1 MPLEYLKKIRVA
13 LALLF
18 IIPVSVIF
26 LDFTGSIPPSWI
38 TGFFALQL
46 LPNLTRLFTG
56 LTMTAIGLVAV
67 LILTFLFGRVYCS
80 TICPLGTLQ
89 DAVIHLSRRIRRKKW
104 YRYKPAP
111 LLIHYGILA
120 VSVAAGLAGSMA
132 LIDLFEPFSNFGR
145 ILTNLG
151 DPIIVS
157 VNNAAAFIL
166 GRFGIFVLYR
176 VPLLHLQLVVFLY
189 TLAFLGFIVYLSFAH
204 GRLFCNMLCPAG
216 ALLGI
221 LSRFSLFK
229 IGIVEER
236 CTDCG
241 FCEMVCKANC
251 IQSDTK
257 KIDFHACVGCFNC
270 IDACPTVALKFEG
283 LWKNQPE
290 AKPAAVDMPRRA
302 FLGALL
308 ATGSSVILPGE
319 GNAPEVPPAA
329 VSFDDSRWMPVTPPG
344 SQNRSRFS
352 NLCTACQLCV
362 SACPTQVLA
371 PALFEYGL
379 AGVMQPKMNYA
390 ANYCNYECVLCSQ
403 VCPTGAILP
412 VDISAKKEIQL
423 GKAVFVKED
432 CIVITKK
439 KDCGACSEHCP
450 TKAVKMV
457 PHEGKLLLP
466 ELNNDICVGCGACE
480 HACPTTPRR
489 AIYIVA
495 NPVHLKAQKP
505 KVEKLENPLENQKD
519 FPFY

>member
-1 MPLEYLKKIRVA
+1 MIHLEHLKKIRVA
-13 LALLF
+13 LAVLF
-18 IIPVSVIF
+18 VIPVTVIF
-26 LDFTGSIPPSWI
+26 LDFTGSVPASWI
-38 TGFFALQL
+38 AGLFSLQL
-46 LPNLTRLFTG
+46 FPNLTKLFTG
-56 LTMTAIGLVAV
+56 FTMTTIGLAV
-67 LILTFLFGRVYCS
+67 VIVLTFLFGRVYCS

-89 DAVIHLSRRIRRKKW
+89 DIVIRLSRRIKRKKW

-111 LLIHYGILA
+111 LLIHYGLLA
-120 VSVAAGLAGSMA
+120 VSVGAGLAGSMT
-132 LIDLFEPFSNFGR
+132 LIDLLEPFSNFGR
-145 ILTNLG
+145 ILTNVG
-151 DPIIVS
+151 DPIVVS
-157 VNNAAAFIL
+157 VNNAVAFIL
-166 GRFGIFVLYR
+166 GRFGIFALYR
-176 VPLLHLQLVVFLY
+176 VPLLHLNLVVFFY
-189 TLAFLGFIVYLSFAH
+189 TIAFLAFIIYLSLYH

-216 ALLGI
+216 AVLGI
-221 LSRFSLFK
+221 MSRFSLFK

-251 IQSDTK
+251 IRSDMK
-257 KIDFHACVGCFNC
+257 KIDFHACVGCYNC
-270 IDACPTVALKFEG
+270 IEACPTVALKFEG
-283 LWKNQPE
+283 LWKKKGVVEPVT
-290 AKPAAVDMPRRA
+290 VDASRRA
-302 FLGALL
+302 FFGAVL
-308 ATGSSVILPGE
+308 ATGSSVLLPGE
-319 GNAPEVPPAA
+319 GKASEVPSAT
-329 VSFDDSRWMPVTPPG
+329 VSFDESRWMPVTPPG
-344 SQNRSRFS
+344 SQNKSRFS

-362 SACPTQVLA
+362 SVCPTQVLS
-371 PALFEYGL
+371 PSLFEYGL

-412 VDISAKKEIQL
+412 IDIPAKKEIQL
-423 GKAVFVKED
+423 GKAAFIKDD

-457 PHEGKLLLP
+457 PYEGKLLLP

-480 HACPTTPRR
+480 HACPTVPRR

-519 FPFY
+519 FPF

>member
-1 MPLEYLKKIRVA
+1 MTGLQYLKKIRVVVA
-13 LALLF
+13 LVVVVLTTA
-18 IIPVSVIF
+18 IF
-26 LDFTGSIPPSWI
+26 LDFTASIPTSW
-38 TGFFALQL
+38 TAGFVALQVF
-46 LPNLTRLFTG
+46 PNLMKLFSG
-56 LTMTAIGLVAV
+56 LTMTSVGLLVVFV
-67 LILTFLFGRVYCS
+67 LTLLFGRVYCS
-80 TICPLGTLQ
+80 TLCPLGTLQ
-89 DAVIHLSRRIRRKKW
+89 DVVIRISGRMKRKRW
-104 YRYKPAP
+104 YRYKRAP
-111 LLIHYGILA
+111 LLIHYGLLA
-120 VSVAAGLAGSMA
+120 VSVVAGLAGSMV
-132 LIDLFEPFSNFGR
+132 LIDLVEPFSNFGR
-145 ILTNLG
+145 ILTNIG
-151 DPIIVS
+151 DPIIVH
-157 VNNAAAFIL
+157 VNNATAFIL
-166 GRFGIFVLYR
+166 GRFGIFALYR
-176 VPLLHLQLVVFLY
+176 VPLLHLQLIVLLY
-189 TLAFLGFIVYLSFAH
+189 TVAFMVFITYLSLAH

-216 ALLGI
+216 AVLGI
-221 LSRFSLFK
+221 LSRFSIYK

-251 IQSDTK
+251 IDSDSK
-257 KIDFHACVGCFNC
+257 KIDFHACIGCFNC
-270 IDACPTVALKFEG
+270 IDGCPTVALKFEG
-283 LWKNQPE
+283 FRRKKPE
-290 AKPAAVDMPRRA
+290 VTPVTVDAPRRA

-319 GNAPEVPPAA
+319 GDAADAPPKQ
-329 VSFDDSRWMPVTPPG
+329 VSFDESRWMPVTPPG
-344 SQNRSRFS
+344 SKGENRFS

-362 SACPTQVLA
+362 SACPTQVLS
-371 PALFEYGL
+371 PSLFEYGI

-412 VDISAKKEIQL
+412 IDIAAKKEIQL
-423 GKAVFVKED
+423 GKASFVKDD

-457 PHEGKLLLP
+457 PYEGKLLLP

-489 AIYIVA
+489 AIYVIA

-519 FPFY
+519 FPF

>member
-1 MPLEYLKKIRVA
+1 MQYLKKIRVI

-18 IIPVSVIF
+18 ITPVAAIF
-26 LDFTGSIPPSWI
+26 LDFTASIPASWS
-38 TGFFALQL
+38 TGFFSLQVF
-46 LPNLTRLFTG
+46 PNLTKLFTG
-56 LTMTAIGLVAV
+56 LTMTSIGLVVVFV
-67 LILTFLFGRVYCS
+67 LTVLFGRVYCS

-89 DAVIHLSRRIRRKKW
+89 DVVIRISDRMQRRSW

-111 LLIHYGILA
+111 LVIHYGLLA

-151 DPIIVS
+151 DPVVVS
-157 VNNAAAFIL
+157 VNNAVAFIL
-166 GRFGIFVLYR
+166 GRFGIFALYR
-176 VPLLHLQLVVFLY
+176 VPLIHLQLVVLLY
-189 TLAFLGFIVYLSFAH
+189 TLGFLAFIIYLSLVH
-204 GRLFCNMLCPAG
+204 GRLFCNLLCPTG
-216 ALLGI
+216 AVLGI
-221 LSRFSLFK
+221 VSRVSLFK

-241 FCEMVCKANC
+241 LCEMVCKANC
-251 IQSDTK
+251 IHSDTR

-283 LWKNQPE
+283 LWKKKPE
-290 AKPAAVDMPRRA
+290 AKLVPVNVPRRA

-308 ATGSSVILPGE
+308 ATSSSVMLAGE
-319 GNAPEVPPAA
+319 GNASETPPKT
-329 VSFDDSRWMPVTPPG
+329 VSFDESRWMPVTPPG
-344 SQNRSRFS
+344 SQGMSRFS

-362 SACPTQVLA
+362 SVCPTQVLA
-371 PALFEYGL
+371 PSLFEYGL
-379 AGVMQPKMNYA
+379 AGVLQPKMNYA
-390 ANYCNYECVLCSQ
+390 ANYCNYECVLCSE

-412 VDISAKKEIQL
+412 IDIPAKKEIQL
-423 GKAVFVKED
+423 GKAAFVKDD

-457 PHEGKLLLP
+457 PYEGKLLLP

-489 AIYIVA
+489 AIYVVA

-505 KVEKLENPLENQKD
+505 KVEKLENPLEIQKD
-519 FPFY
+519 FPF